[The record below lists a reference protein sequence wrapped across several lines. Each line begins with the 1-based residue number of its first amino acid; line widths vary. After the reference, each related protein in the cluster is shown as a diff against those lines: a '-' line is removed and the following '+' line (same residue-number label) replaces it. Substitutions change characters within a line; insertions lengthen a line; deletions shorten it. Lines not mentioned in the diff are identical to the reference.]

1 MPGMDVFALIDE
13 KGMVVEWG
21 SAAEELFGW
30 SAKEAVGRSVADLV
44 RDTAGGGEGRR
55 EGASDGAADRA
66 SDGAAVLVKPV
77 LRGESVLWHV
87 LGEENPPSSWDATV
101 LKALFTRL
109 PARLHVL
116 DDQLRVVRASTATS
130 TPGDTRTGHQLGKH
144 FTEVY
149 DLEDPEGEA
158 AVARRVLENGEPVVN
173 RLVRGGAA
181 PGSPGRRIHSVSYF
195 RLEDSCGDSLGL
207 VVSEADV
214 TESERTRN
222 RLALL
227 DAIRTHVVPSLMLDT
242 VCRDV
247 VEATVPAFA
256 GTAVVDVAEA
266 LVRGEDAPPVPAD
279 QDVPLRRVAF
289 QGPIA
294 PHPGGE
300 VRPLSAGTPFSDV
313 LTDLRPRVIQIEE
326 EGSDSAWLA
335 ADPARADLIKR
346 SGAHSLI
353 VAPLALH
360 GRALGV
366 VSFYRHGPQDR
377 FEDEDIEIASAICAH
392 AALCI
397 DNAARYMRE
406 WVVALTVQRRLLPQH
421 PATQGTVD
429 ITHLHL
435 PDPEGGGA
443 WFDVI
448 DLPGARTALIVGE
461 LTGQGI
467 IAAIT
472 TGLLRTAIHTLAALD
487 LQPDELL
494 ARLSDTTVRLAT
506 AYAARPSGDPRL
518 SEPLTVGCTI
528 AVYDP
533 VALTFTIARAGL
545 PEPVSIL
552 PDGTSAGVSVP
563 LGPLLADTGDAPFPA
578 TTVSL
583 PAGSVLALGTAA
595 LADEVLASSAP
606 LRPLLNSVGRRPQ
619 PDVCA
624 DIAEAFAGGEALLLL
639 ARTKPLPPE
648 RVLTCD
654 LPAELEA
661 APIARSAVRRQLD
674 VWGVDDETAYTA
686 ELIVSELVGNAVRYG
701 APPLRLR
708 LIHERMLTCEVS
720 DAATSSPH
728 VKHARTVDETGRGL
742 FIIAS
747 LAEQWGTRYR
757 TQGKS
762 VWAELPTKASATSS

>member
-1 MPGMDVFALIDE
+1 MPGTDVFALIDE

-21 SAAEELFGW
+21 RAAEELFGW

-44 RDTAGGGEGRR
+44 REIAGGGEGRR
-55 EGASDGAADRA
+55 EGT

-77 LRGESVLWHV
+77 LRGESLLWHV
-87 LGEENPPSSWDATV
+87 QGEGRTPSSWDGTI

-109 PARLHVL
+109 PVRLHVL
-116 DDQLRVVRASTATS
+116 DDQLRVVRASTAIS
-130 TPGDTRTGHQLGKH
+130 TPGDTRTGPLSGKH

-158 AVARRVLENGEPVVN
+158 AVARRVLERGEPVVN
-173 RLVRGGAA
+173 RLVRGRAA

-195 RLEDSCGDSLGL
+195 RLEDSRGDVLGL
-207 VVSEADV
+207 VTSEADV

-222 RLALL
+222 RLVLL
-227 DAIRTHVVPSLMLDT
+227 DAIRTRVGPSLMVDT

-247 VEATVPAFA
+247 VQASVPAFA

-279 QDVPLRRVAF
+279 QDMPLRQVAF
-289 QGPIA
+289 QGPIS

-300 VRPLSAGTPFSDV
+300 VRSLPAGTPFSDI

-326 EGSDSAWLA
+326 DSGSAWLA
-335 ADPARADLIKR
+335 ADPFRADLVKR

-377 FEDEDIEIASAICAH
+377 FEDEDIEVASAICAH

-421 PATQGTVD
+421 PATQDTVD

-461 LTGQGI
+461 LTGRGI

-506 AYAARPSGDPRL
+506 AYAARPSVDPRH

-533 VALTFTIARAGL
+533 VDLTFAIARAGL
-545 PEPVSIL
+545 PEPVAIL
-552 PDGTSAGVSVP
+552 PDGTSAAVPVP

-606 LRPLLNSVGRRPQ
+606 LRPLLNSAGRRPR

-624 DIAEAFAGGEALLLL
+624 DIAEAFTGGEALLLL

-654 LPAELEA
+654 LPAEPEA

-674 VWGVDDETAYTA
+674 VWGVDEETAYTA

-701 APPLRLR
+701 APPLQLR

-757 TQGKS
+757 AQGKS
-762 VWAELPTKASATSS
+762 VWAELPTKASSTSS